1 MIVRWLGHSCFLLT
15 GPEGRRLL
23 MDPYAPAAYGGAI
36 GHARVRERADVVT
49 VSHEQH
55 EDHAWVA
62 GLPGAPLV
70 IKSPGEEDAAGFRVV
85 SRRLPHDGVRGR
97 RLGWTV
103 AHRVEAGGV
112 SVLHLGDVGDEAA
125 VPADL
130 ASGVD
135 VLLVPVGGD
144 FTIGPREAAR
154 LVRRFAP
161 RVAVPMHFRGAKV
174 SLPLLPVRDFL
185 EASGGGEVLGVSEIE
200 VGPLRADGP
209 TRVVTLEASL

>member
-1 MIVRWLGHSCFLLT
+1 
-15 GPEGRRLL
+15 
-23 MDPYAPAAYGGAI
+23 MDPYAPAAYDGAI
-36 GHARVRERADVVT
+36 GHAPVRERADVVT

-70 IKSPGEEDAAGFRVV
+70 IKAPGETDAAGFRVI
-85 SRRLPHDGVRGR
+85 SRRLPHDAARGR

-130 ASGVD
+130 ASDVD
-135 VLLVPVGGD
+135 VLLVPVGGG

-154 LVRRFAP
+154 LVRRLAP

-185 EASGGGEVLGVSEIE
+185 EAAGGGEAPGVSEIE